1 MSARPGPVAPTSSP
15 RQILSPGR
23 ARAGDG
29 TVPPSYRL
37 VLDWDGTV
45 TETDSLHMVL
55 LEFGDRHVYDAAER
69 ELFRSL
75 TLHEVIA
82 REFLT
87 IRAPLDEV
95 VAWCVEHV
103 RVRPGFRELAAE
115 HRPLILSSGFHEL
128 IEPIL
133 RREGVELEVLANRLD
148 PRPDGWRALFRDDT
162 VCATCSEA
170 CKRGAL
176 PADGAVAYAGDGAS
190 DHCAALAADRVFA
203 RAGLARWLAARGVPF
218 EPFDDFHD
226 VARALRGS

>member
-1 MSARPGPVAPTSSP
+1 M
-15 RQILSPGR
+15 
-23 ARAGDG
+23 GDG
-29 TVPPSYRL
+29 TVPDPYRL

-55 LEFGDRHVYDAAER
+55 LEFGDRGVYARAER
-69 ELFRSL
+69 ELFRGL

-82 REFLT
+82 REFAT
-87 IRAPLDEV
+87 VRAPLEVV

-103 RVRPGFRELAAE
+103 RVRPGLSALVRE

-133 RREGVELEVLANRLD
+133 EREGVEAEVVANRLD
-148 PRPDGWRALFRDDT
+148 ARPDGWRALFRDET

-170 CKRGAL
+170 CKRGTL
-176 PADGAVAYAGDGAS
+176 PEEAVVYVGDGAS

-203 RAGLARWLAARGVPF
+203 RDGLARWLTRRGVPF
-218 EPFDDFHD
+218 EPFGDLHD
-226 VARALRGS
+226 VARALAARG